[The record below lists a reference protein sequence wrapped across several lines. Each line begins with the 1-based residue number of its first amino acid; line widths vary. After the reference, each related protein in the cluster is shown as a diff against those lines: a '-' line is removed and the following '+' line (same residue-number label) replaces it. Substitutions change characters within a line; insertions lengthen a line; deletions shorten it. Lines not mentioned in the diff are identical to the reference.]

1 MFLVNSWKEYIQIQ
15 QRHTIKTSII
25 ATHAHAYIRVE
36 AGRNN
41 RLRYIII
48 ATSGLFDEQQF
59 EFKNT
64 NINKSS

>member
-36 AGRNN
+36 AC
-41 RLRYIII
+41 
-48 ATSGLFDEQQF
+48 
-59 EFKNT
+59 KNT
-64 NINKSS
+64 RDISSLQLYAYYNCEIFYEQ